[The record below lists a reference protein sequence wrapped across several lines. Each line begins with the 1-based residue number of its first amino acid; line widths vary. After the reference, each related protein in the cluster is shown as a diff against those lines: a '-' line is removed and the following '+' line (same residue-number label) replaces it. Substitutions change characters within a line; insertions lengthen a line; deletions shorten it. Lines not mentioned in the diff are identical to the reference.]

1 MRSPTRIEVFN
12 GQSVISLPVRLHPAF
27 IPHLV
32 LIAVIFLA
40 STADLVMTTVSWMTG
55 V

>member
-1 MRSPTRIEVFN
+1 MSSPTRIEIFN
-12 GQSVISLPVRLHPAF
+12 GQSVVSLPVRLHPAF

-40 STADLVMTTVSWMTG
+40 SAADIVMTTVSWIAG